1 MTDPHPDPDPDPH
14 QPVQNVSVEG
24 GFGYG
29 VIGASLHVFGDGV
42 PVYLLL
48 NRTLR
53 PEADP
58 QWLRDIPSRI
68 LDARHAAVP
77 FHGRETELDELRAWR
92 DADPRLAARWLHGPG
107 GSGKTRLAHR
117 FADDCASEGWKVVEA
132 VQGAG
137 TVLPPPGSQDLR
149 TDGCAGLLLLV
160 DYADRWPFGHLA
172 WLLSNEVLH
181 RATTPTRVLFLARST
196 DSWPAVQALLNDS
209 FAHVS
214 AGALAALPSRS
225 GARLSMFAA
234 ARDRFARLYRLP
246 DPEAIAPPLLLDDLD
261 DPDDPELGLTLSLH
275 MAALVAV
282 DAHANGRRPPA
293 TMADLTV
300 YLLNREQAHWRRAV
314 GDGSSSAAAPA
325 PVVTPPELMNRTVFT
340 AALTGAQLPHRG
352 ARALDVQRIDADTA
366 QLLHDHALLYPP
378 EDPFSP
384 AVLHPLQ
391 PDRLAEDFLALT
403 LNGHG
408 TDYPAQAWA
417 GKALTALAPAGRDA
431 DPVNLPRTVTM
442 LAAAAA
448 RWPHVGSDHL
458 FPLLRAHPRLAVAAG
473 GPALAAV
480 AALPDIDIDLL
491 KRLERMFTTRDAEL
505 DVAMAV
511 VAVRLH
517 EHRERTRPGLP
528 YSAVRHSAL
537 AVRLAQAGRWEEALD
552 AARTSVAAWRQ
563 VTQTNV
569 VMEIHLAES
578 LIQLSSLHAE
588 LGHSEEALAA
598 STEAVSITRRRPSR
612 NRVLGTALWLLAGG
626 RSLTPSDLAVA
637 LTAHSAALALS
648 NRLTEALAAA
658 EEAVTILRG
667 QRHTERGIAGHLA
680 AGGRRHRQE
689 YLVKALHNCG
699 IWYSAAQRHEEAMA
713 FLQEAADIMRELA
726 DANPG
731 EFLPDLLLTESALAD
746 ALAAA
751 GRTEEAKG
759 LARRTVETVR
769 PLVRHNPAHV
779 PLLLGALSGEHPFE
793 LGDVPSEMTEASAQE
808 ALELARTM
816 YAQRGVRNDHVS
828 LVGALITLANI
839 RLSEERADEA
849 VALGEEAVGVARSL
863 PRAAEEIPG
872 TLAVALLR
880 LGGTRLAAD
889 LTAGPDALPLFA
901 EAVELVRTR
910 VPEHHAMVLESV
922 VNLVSMTGDHEAVL
936 PYAEAL
942 VSVRRLPGESA
953 ENLARALV
961 TCASELT
968 ALGEYEQALAAVEE
982 AEGHFRAAPADD
994 SDMAR
999 SERTGVEAIRSTVY
1013 CITERYEDAL
1023 GEAESGISRMRAA
1036 PELTGGYLACVL
1048 NNSASALVELGR
1060 QYETAWERA
1069 EESAGM
1075 YEAGVLVDEDFEM
1088 LNGLAASLSTRGRAE
1103 SGLGRH
1109 TDALATTRLAV
1120 ELARDTL
1127 PTPPRDLLADVLTDF
1142 ARVRLV
1148 AGSEISQARA
1158 AAEEAVHLCTADT
1171 ASRPHL
1177 TGTWHHRAALTVR
1190 TALAALPPAQE

>member
-1 MTDPHPDPDPDPH
+1 MTDPHTDPHPH
-14 QPVQNVSVEG
+14 QPVQNVRVEG

-48 NRTLR
+48 NRTPR

-77 FHGRETELDELRAWR
+77 FHGRETELDALRAWR

-107 GSGKTRLAHR
+107 GSGKSRLAHR

-196 DSWPAVQALLNDS
+196 EPWPAVQALLTDS
-209 FAHVS
+209 LAHVS
-214 AGALAALPSRS
+214 ASALAALPSGS
-225 GARLSMFAA
+225 GARRSMFAA

-246 DPEAIAPPLLLDDLD
+246 DPEAIAPPLLLDD
-261 DPDDPELGLTLSLH
+261 PELGLTLSLH

-282 DAHANGRRPPA
+282 DAHASGRRPPA

-314 GDGSSSAAAPA
+314 GEGSSSAAAPA
-325 PVVTPPELMNRTVFT
+325 PVATPPELMNRTVFT

-352 ARALDVQRIDADTA
+352 ARALDMQRIGADTA

-378 EDPFSP
+378 EDPGSP
-384 AVLHPLQ
+384 TVLHPLQ

-403 LNGHG
+403 LTGHG
-408 TDYPAQAWA
+408 TDHPAQAWA
-417 GKALTALAPAGRDA
+417 GEALTALAPAGRDA
-431 DPVNLPRTVTM
+431 DPVNLPRTLTM

-448 RWPHVGSDHL
+448 RWPHVGSEHL
-458 FPLLRAHPRLAVAAG
+458 YPMLRAHPRLALAAG

-491 KRLERMFTTRDAEL
+491 KRLERMFTARDAEL

-517 EHRERTRPGLP
+517 EHREHTRPGLP

-569 VMEIHLAES
+569 VMEIHLAGS
-578 LIQLSSLHAE
+578 LMQLSGLHVE

-598 STEAVSITRRRPSR
+598 STEAVSITRRRPTR
-612 NRVLGTALWLLAGG
+612 NRVLGAALWLLAGG

-637 LTAHSAALALS
+637 LVAHSAALALS

-667 QRHTERGIAGHLA
+667 QRHTEHGIAGHLA
-680 AGGRRHRQE
+680 AGGRRNRQE
-689 YLVKALHNCG
+689 DLAKALHNCG
-699 IWYSAAQRHEEAMA
+699 IWYSAAQRHEEAVS
-713 FLQEAADIMRELA
+713 FLREAADIRRELA
-726 DANPG
+726 DADPG
-731 EFLPDLLLTESALAD
+731 EFLPGLLLTESALAD
-746 ALAAA
+746 ALATA
-751 GRTEEAKG
+751 GLTEEAKG

-779 PLLLGALSGEHPFE
+779 PLLLGALSGEHLFE

-816 YAQRGVRNDHVS
+816 YEQRGARNDHVS
-828 LVGALITLANI
+828 LVGALITLADI

-849 VALGEEAVGVARSL
+849 VAFSEEAVGVARSL
-863 PRAAEEIPG
+863 RRAAEEIPG
-872 TLAVALLR
+872 TLAGSLVR
-880 LGGTRLAAD
+880 LGATRLAAD
-889 LTAGPDALPLFA
+889 LAAGPDALPLFA

-922 VNLVSMTGDHEAVL
+922 LGLVSMTGDHEAAL

-942 VSVRRLPGESA
+942 VAARRVPGESP

-961 TCASELT
+961 SHASQLME
-968 ALGEYEQALAAVEE
+968 LGEYEQALAAAEE
-982 AEGHFRAAPADD
+982 ADGHFRAAPAADPD
-994 SDMAR
+994 IAR
-999 SERTGVEAIRSTVY
+999 TDLTAVETFRSLVY
-1013 CITERYEDAL
+1013 FFAERYEEAL
-1023 GEAESGISRMRAA
+1023 GEAESGISRMRPPDQAA
-1036 PELTGGYLACVL
+1036 PELTGGYLPCLL
-1048 NNSASALVELGR
+1048 NASASALVELGR

-1069 EESAGM
+1069 EDAALM

-1127 PTPPRDLLADVLTDF
+1127 PSPPRDLLADVLTDF

-1148 AGSEISQARA
+1148 AGSETTQARA
-1158 AAEEAVHLCTADT
+1158 AAEEAVHLCTSDT

-1177 TGTWHHRAALTVR
+1177 TGTFHHRAALTVR
-1190 TALAALPPAQE
+1190 AALAALPPAQE